1 MLLASLREKPGRD
14 SRWTH
19 PDRGAIVAHATIA
32 LATILE
38 VHMFTVRVAV
48 KVRPDGRDAFLA
60 QLGKET
66 REVPSQFV
74 GCERFE
80 LFVDPADPQRVF
92 LYEEWRDRDAA
103 QVYMDSEYFTQSGE
117 VLFPLMDGKP
127 DSAYYES
134 ERVGP

>member
-1 MLLASLREKPGRD
+1 
-14 SRWTH
+14 
-19 PDRGAIVAHATIA
+19 
-32 LATILE
+32 
-38 VHMFTVRVAV
+38 MFTVRVAV

-66 REVPSQFV
+66 REVPRQYA

-80 LFVDPADPQRVF
+80 LFVDPADPERVF

-103 QVYMDSEYFTQSGE
+103 QAYMDSDYFTQSGE

>member
-1 MLLASLREKPGRD
+1 MS
-14 SRWTH
+14 
-19 PDRGAIVAHATIA
+19 
-32 LATILE
+32 
-38 VHMFTVRVAV
+38 TVRVAV
-48 KVRPDGRDAFLA
+48 KVLPDGREAFLA
-60 QLGKET
+60 QLDKET
-66 REVPSQFV
+66 REVPARFA
-74 GCERFE
+74 GCERFDV
-80 LFVDPADPQRVF
+80 FVDPTDARRVF